1 MIGSLP
7 GEPHNVQTSAGDVLA
22 LLRQLKLFPEVLV
35 GHSFGGKVV
44 MSMAQQFSSIG
55 SRMPCPVQV
64 SDLAATTPH
73 APSQQKDEPIA
84 TWVPHELTA
93 GRLGNVHNAS
103 IAMAAW

>member
-44 MSMAQQFSSIG
+44 MSMAQQFSSVG

-64 SDLAATTPH
+64 
-73 APSQQKDEPIA
+73 PSCRTYLMHQPKESKNPLLHGSF
-84 TWVPHELTA
+84 T
-93 GRLGNVHNAS
+93 
-103 IAMAAW
+103 